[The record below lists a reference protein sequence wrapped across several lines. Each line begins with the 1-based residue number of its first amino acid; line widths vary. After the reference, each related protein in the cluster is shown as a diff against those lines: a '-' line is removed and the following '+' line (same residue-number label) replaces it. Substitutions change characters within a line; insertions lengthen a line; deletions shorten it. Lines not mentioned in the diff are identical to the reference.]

1 MAKANKSVK
10 TAGKAASVKLGS
22 KPILRAIK
30 GGNAAPAK
38 SPLPK
43 LAAAK
48 PGAAPQPQSKAL
60 QSKTAMMKA
69 LAPKPGPAVADD
81 VPLIALNLEPV
92 KLSPAMAAYFKKC
105 QDKLGFVPNVLLAYA
120 FDMTKLETFAAFYND
135 LMLGE
140 SGLSKLEREMIAV
153 AVSSQNRCYY
163 CLTAHGAA
171 VRQYSGNPLLG
182 EHLVMN
188 YRVARLN
195 KRQRAML
202 DFAVKLTASPWSVE
216 EGDRERLRR
225 AGFTDRDI
233 WDISAVAGFFNMSNR
248 VASATDMR
256 PNKNYHAS
264 AR

>member
-1 MAKANKSVK
+1 MPKVSKSPSKAPDKSAKANQPM
-10 TAGKAASVKLGS
+10 LH
-22 KPILRAIK
+22 AIK
-30 GGNAAPAK
+30 GGKGAAKRPSTRHDSAKAHPAAPDD
-38 SPLPK
+38 
-43 LAAAK
+43 
-48 PGAAPQPQSKAL
+48 API
-60 QSKTAMMKA
+60 
-69 LAPKPGPAVADD
+69 
-81 VPLIALNLEPV
+81 IALKLEAA

-120 FDMTKLETFAAFYND
+120 FDMAKLETFAAMYND
-135 LMLGE
+135 LMLGD

-188 YRVARLN
+188 YRVARLS

-202 DFAVKLTASPWSVE
+202 DFAMKLTASPWSVE

-225 AGFTDRDI
+225 VGFSDRDI
-233 WDISAVAGFFNMSNR
+233 WDISAVTGFFNMSNR

-256 PNKNYHAS
+256 PNTVYHGQ